1 MEPLEELLFAAEKA
15 GASRIEFRDQIA
27 AHGAPAVEAMAPWV
41 RDPHLGA
48 FAVRVIG
55 RAAGH
60 GARAEAIAALVGAA
74 RGGATPAIRQ
84 DAEEQLRALG
94 ATRALKDGPECEI
107 VESGL
112 RDDGRPFV
120 RFFTRAQGE
129 SGHFTVGA
137 AVIGALALP
146 TDARVELDILARD
159 VHWRG
164 VMDLRSGNEAY
175 PRLKDEGTRGLGR
188 IRPYER
194 IDVTITPAR

>member
-1 MEPLEELLFAAEKA
+1 MRSPRSR
-15 GASRIEFRDQIA
+15 SRI
-27 AHGAPAVEAMAPWV
+27 
-41 RDPHLGA
+41 
-48 FAVRVIG
+48 
-55 RAAGH
+55 
-60 GARAEAIAALVGAA
+60 GAA

-107 VESGL
+107 VESG
-112 RDDGRPFV
+112 RGDDGRPFI

-137 AVIGALALP
+137 AVIGALALA

-175 PRLKDEGTRGLGR
+175 PRLRDQETRGLER